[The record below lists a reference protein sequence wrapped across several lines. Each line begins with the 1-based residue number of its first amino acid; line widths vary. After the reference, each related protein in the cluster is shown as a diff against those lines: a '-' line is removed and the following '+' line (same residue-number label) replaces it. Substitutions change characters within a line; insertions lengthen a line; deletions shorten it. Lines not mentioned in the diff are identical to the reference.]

1 MTNRLTVCAMLA
13 FALGAAA
20 TIARGQGGP
29 NGTGS
34 TAAAQSVPAAQRQK
48 NAPGATR
55 EQFERWM
62 KELNNWGR
70 WGKDDQLGTANLY
83 TPEKRKQALA
93 LAKTGTAVSL
103 GHDVADD
110 KGSDANNPFAIKM
123 IISADPPLVRDRLDL
138 DYHGGFFTHL
148 DAICHVVYQDRI
160 FNGFDFRQTITQ
172 DGCSRLAITG
182 LKDGI
187 ATRAV
192 LIDVPRLRGV
202 PYLEPGT
209 RVYREDI
216 EEWERK
222 AGVKVGAGDALLI
235 RTGRWARRAKVG
247 VSPGAGM
254 DASFLPF
261 LKDRDIALF
270 GSDTAHELPANIPG
284 LTVTVIHKFAVVAR
298 GMNLLDNLDL
308 EAAAETAARL
318 KRWEFLVTV
327 NPLRIPKG
335 TGSPIN
341 PIAFF

>member
-1 MTNRLTVCAMLA
+1 MSRKNGSIGEMIRPVTTCVLVAVA
-13 FALGAAA
+13 VGVVG
-20 TIARGQGGP
+20 TIAGGQ
-29 NGTGS
+29 S
-34 TAAAQSVPAAQRQK
+34 TPGVPAAVRQK
-48 NAPGATR
+48 NAAGATK

-62 KELNNWGR
+62 RDLTNWGR

-83 TPEKRKQALA
+83 TVEKRKQALA
-93 LAKTGTAVSL
+93 LAKTGTTVSL
-103 GHDVADD
+103 GHDVADE
-110 KGSDANNPFAIKM
+110 KGSDTNNPFALKM
-123 IISADPPLVRDRLDL
+123 IISPDPPLVRDRLDL

-148 DAICHVVYQDRI
+148 DAVCHVVYQDRI
-160 FNGFDFRQTITQ
+160 FNGLDFRQTITQ
-172 DGCSRLAITG
+172 DGCARLAITG

-235 RTGRWARRAKVG
+235 RTGRWPRRAKVG
-247 VSPGAGM
+247 VTPGAGM

-261 LKDRDIALF
+261 LKDRDVALF
-270 GSDTAHELPANIPG
+270 GSDTAHEVPENVPG
-284 LTVTVIHKFAVVAR
+284 LDMTVIHKFTVVAR

-308 EAAAETAARL
+308 EAAADTAARL
-318 KRWEFLVTV
+318 KRWEFMLTV
-327 NPLRIPKG
+327 SPLRIPKG